1 MREILINSSVNRYRK
16 LRLSNAYLT
25 LFILLACFPIVSPQ
39 ASEYPP
45 IPKPRPL
52 DIFFDSTIPASTKA
66 LKLSVRSQ
74 RSYKK
79 ALFFAEHGNWAKLRQ
94 IQRVPTNQALE
105 KVITWL
111 SLRHPRSKA
120 DFKTLA
126 KFLDGNLLWPDRA
139 LMKRRAELLLNN
151 KVPLTTRLDW
161 LGKHPARSTVGRL
174 KHINAL
180 VQANR
185 TEQLGD
191 VVRNTWQKSSF
202 TYKEQRKF
210 YQKYKSFLSD
220 KAHWQRLDRLLWL
233 GWTNSARNMLHLVSP
248 GHRFL
253 ADARIKLRNMSG
265 GVDNAIKRVPK
276 EFRNNSGLIYERL
289 RWRHRKGFIDKAQ
302 EFLWD
307 APNNQDFPAL
317 WWPERS
323 RQIQHALSNRA
334 FEDAYLLAA
343 SHIQREG
350 RSFADAHWY
359 AGWIA
364 LQFNNRA
371 YEAIGYFSELYQR
384 VNTPVSKARAA
395 YWAGR
400 SLEQSNNP
408 CEAAEWYKLAAQ
420 HQTVFYGQLAT
431 KKIKLDPVKSELESI
446 GKSNAPM
453 RTNFKEL
460 INVVLQLKIMNK
472 EKLVRK
478 FLRTLAKNVSSGLEA
493 NRVSSLST
501 NLGHLDL
508 AVYAS
513 RKAAQKGIIL
523 LNNGYPIIPIPKIGA
538 LEKALVLAVIR
549 QESNFRTKA
558 QSPSGALG
566 LMQLMPRT
574 ARNISKTLNLG
585 YTKSRLIRDPEFN
598 LLLGTAYLKEQ
609 LNLFKGSYLLAIV
622 AYNAG
627 PKRVK
632 RWLKLHGDP
641 RDKGTDIIDWIER
654 IPFSETRNYAQRV
667 LENLYVYRKKLGIKQ
682 ANRLL
687 NWQPSRTVVPNNTID
702 ASDSASSACAALDT
716 AY

>member
-1 MREILINSSVNRYRK
+1 
-16 LRLSNAYLT
+16 
-25 LFILLACFPIVSPQ
+25 
-39 ASEYPP
+39 
-45 IPKPRPL
+45 
-52 DIFFDSTIPASTKA
+52 
-66 LKLSVRSQ
+66 
-74 RSYKK
+74 
-79 ALFFAEHGNWAKLRQ
+79 
-94 IQRVPTNQALE
+94 
-105 KVITWL
+105 
-111 SLRHPRSKA
+111 
-120 DFKTLA
+120 
-126 KFLDGNLLWPDRA
+126 
-139 LMKRRAELLLNN
+139 
-151 KVPLTTRLDW
+151 
-161 LGKHPARSTVGRL
+161 
-174 KHINAL
+174 
-180 VQANR
+180 
-185 TEQLGD
+185 
-191 VVRNTWQKSSF
+191 
-202 TYKEQRKF
+202 
-210 YQKYKSFLSD
+210 
-220 KAHWQRLDRLLWL
+220 
-233 GWTNSARNMLHLVSP
+233 
-248 GHRFL
+248 
-253 ADARIKLRNMSG
+253 
-265 GVDNAIKRVPK
+265 
-276 EFRNNSGLIYERL
+276 
-289 RWRHRKGFIDKAQ
+289 
-302 EFLWD
+302 
-307 APNNQDFPAL
+307 
-317 WWPERS
+317 
-323 RQIQHALSNRA
+323 
-334 FEDAYLLAA
+334 
-343 SHIQREG
+343 
-350 RSFADAHWY
+350 
-359 AGWIA
+359 
-364 LQFNNRA
+364 
-371 YEAIGYFSELYQR
+371 
-384 VNTPVSKARAA
+384 
-395 YWAGR
+395 
-400 SLEQSNNP
+400 
-408 CEAAEWYKLAAQ
+408 
-420 HQTVFYGQLAT
+420 
-431 KKIKLDPVKSELESI
+431 
-446 GKSNAPM
+446 
-453 RTNFKEL
+453 
-460 INVVLQLKIMNK
+460 MNK